1 MKFDVVL
8 YERELDDGLN
18 RIEIQELLDLCKEE
32 KVIPLEIQGE
42 YSVAMGFITLEMAE
56 SMNYNLDSFE
66 EDVKMILDD
75 MNQETENHEYEYDV
89 FKMYLNR

>member
-1 MKFDVVL
+1 MKFDIVF

-42 YSVAMGFITLEMAE
+42 YSVAMGFISLDMAE
-56 SMNYNLDSFE
+56 SMNYIYDGLE
-66 EDVKMILDD
+66 ENVKQILDD
-75 MNQETENHEYEYDV
+75 MNRETENNIYKYDIYEMFLD
-89 FKMYLNR
+89 